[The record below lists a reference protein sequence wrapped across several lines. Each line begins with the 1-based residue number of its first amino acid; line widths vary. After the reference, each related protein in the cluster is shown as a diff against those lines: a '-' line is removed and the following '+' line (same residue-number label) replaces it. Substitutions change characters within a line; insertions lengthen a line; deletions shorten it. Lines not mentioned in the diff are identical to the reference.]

1 MLDFQ
6 LAERV
11 VALEQQVSWLTAAVL
26 CGFGSIAIAALV
38 ILFTGRK

>member
-11 VALEQQVSWLTAAVL
+11 VALEQQVSWLRIYVAVL
-26 CGFGSIAIAALV
+26 AGVAAWAVV